1 MSEAEHRSTA
11 LSCCT
16 RSASLLPHAL
26 CCSTAPRSAPHSPSP
41 ACNER
46 RRPREGPAPLAAR
59 GCEWCAEGVRGAEPA
74 TASEPLLGWRLMHPG
89 RSPCIKRRR
98 SVGCARAG
106 ETPRNEQ
113 RARRRREGLEAPAQL
128 VHSCAHRDIT
138 LWPAPCDSR
147 RTAHAPR
154 LLVIPASQICCN
166 PEATKCLPPS
176 PPPGSAPSVRCKVE
190 RKRFREAVLSDE
202 VRLSVRSVTELEPAP
217 RRYSQLSA

>member
-138 LWPAPCDSR
+138 LRPDPCDSR
-147 RTAHAPR
+147 RTAHAPCI
-154 LLVIPASQICCN
+154 LVIPASRICCC
-166 PEATKCLPPS
+166 PEVSTCLPPS
-176 PPPGSAPSVRCKVE
+176 PPPGSAPSVSCKVE
-190 RKRFREAVLSDE
+190 RKRFRKAVLSDE
-202 VRLSVRSVTELEPAP
+202 VRLSARSVTELEPAP
-217 RRYSQLSA
+217 RRYSQLRA